1 MILVSGLSPQTFEI
15 NNYFS
20 VFHSLGSGRNF
31 QPPSRMNDMVP
42 YVFAQKGTDFVSQL
56 SPGLRYCH
64 FVAFAILME
73 LS

>member
-1 MILVSGLSPQTFEI
+1 MFWVSALSPQIFEI
-15 NNYFS
+15 NNYLS

-42 YVFAQKGTDFVSQL
+42 YVFAQKGTDCASQL
-56 SPGLRYCH
+56 SPGLLYCH
-64 FVAFAILME
+64 FVAFTILTE